1 MTNNEKLEIIR
12 EISGRP
18 EASDKAGYTI
28 IAGGALAVTAIIAPA
43 IIVTA
48 LGIIGPAMLA
58 FGVGGTG
65 ILLAKNLL
73 KKDKQKKKVGA

>member
-1 MTNNEKLEIIR
+1 
-12 EISGRP
+12 
-18 EASDKAGYTI
+18 
-28 IAGGALAVTAIIAPA
+28 
-43 IIVTA
+43 
-48 LGIIGPAMLA
+48 MLA